1 VTLAVLLAT
10 DADSFIWW
18 DWVNRHRGEIVDL
31 VIEHLWYTLAAI
43 GIGLA
48 LSVVLAAV
56 SILWRPAYGPIA
68 WVAGALY
75 SIPSIALFGLLVPVL
90 GLGFAPAQVA
100 LVSYTL
106 LILLRNL
113 VEAYDGVPADIREAA
128 DGMGYTG
135 WQRLVRVDLPLAVA
149 PIIAGLRIATV
160 TIVGLVTVA
169 ALVGAGGLG
178 VYILDGLSR
187 SFSTPIVVGAGL
199 SILLALVLD
208 LAFVVM
214 QWALT
219 PWMRRAPR

>member
-1 VTLAVLLAT
+1 MLGAN
-10 DADSFIWW
+10 DAESFIWW
-18 DWVNRHRGEIVDL
+18 DWVGRHRDEIIDL
-31 VIEHLWYTLAAI
+31 ALEHLWYTVAAVGMGLAISVALAA
-43 GIGLA
+43 A
-48 LSVVLAAV
+48 
-56 SILWRPAYGPIA
+56 SILWRPAYAPIA

-75 SIPSIALFGLLVPVL
+75 SVPSLALFGLLVPLL

-113 VEAYDGVPADIREAA
+113 VEAYDGVPPDIREAA
-128 DGMGYTG
+128 DGMGYTP
-135 WQRLVRVDLPLAVA
+135 WQRLIVVDLPLAVP

-187 SFSTPIVVGAGL
+187 DFSTPIVIGAGL
-199 SILLALVLD
+199 SIVLALLLD
-208 LAFVVM
+208 LGFVGV

-219 PWMRRAPR
+219 PWLRRSAR